1 MAMDSR
7 ELLRKVRRIEIKTRR
22 LSNHLFSG
30 EYHSSFKGRGMAFAE
45 VRPYQYGD
53 DIRHIHWNMTAR
65 HHSPYVKV
73 FEEERELTLMLV
85 VDISQSLEFATQGQ
99 WKREMAA
106 EICATLAFS
115 AQQNNDKVGLLL
127 FSDRIERY
135 IPPGKGRHQVLRIIR
150 ELLECTPEGTQTNLS
165 AALETLGQIIRK
177 RAIAFVISDFMDQGY
192 DHALKLAAR
201 RHDLTGLRLT
211 DPAEE
216 TLPRIGLTPLYH
228 AETGALQWIDTL
240 NPRVRKQYQNRYQNA
255 TRAFQKS
262 FAESGAGQVHIR
274 TTDDYAA
281 KLLAYFQTR

>member
-1 MAMDSR
+1 MMDTR
-7 ELLRKVRRIEIKTRR
+7 DLLRKVRRIEIKTRR

-30 EYHSSFKGRGMAFAE
+30 QYHSSFKGRGMAFAE
-45 VRPYQYGD
+45 VRPYHYGD

-65 HHSPYVKV
+65 HHAPYVKV

-85 VDISQSLEFATQGQ
+85 VDISQSLEFATRGQ

-127 FSDRIERY
+127 FSNQLERY

-150 ELLECTPEGTQTNLS
+150 ELLECQPTGQGTNVAT
-165 AALETLGQIIRK
+165 ALETLGQIVKK
-177 RAIAFVISDFMDQGY
+177 RAIAFVISDFMDTRY
-192 DHALKLAAR
+192 EHPLKLVAR
-201 RHDLTGLRLT
+201 RHDVTGLRLT

-216 TLPRIGLTPLYH
+216 TLPRMGMAPLLDT
-228 AETGALQWIDTL
+228 ESGTLQWVDTSSAK
-240 NPRVRKQYQNRYQNA
+240 VRKHYEQRAQQAARTFQ
-255 TRAFQKS
+255 RAFL
-262 FAESGAGQVHIR
+262 ESGAGQVHIR

-281 KLLAYFQTR
+281 KLLGYFQTR

>member
-1 MAMDSR
+1 MMDTR
-7 ELLRKVRRIEIKTRR
+7 DLLRKVRRIEIKTRR

-30 EYHSSFKGRGMAFAE
+30 QYHSSFKGRGMAFAE
-45 VRPYQYGD
+45 VRPYHYGD

-65 HHSPYVKV
+65 HQAPYVKV

-85 VDISQSLEFATQGQ
+85 VDISQSLEFATRGQ

-127 FSDRIERY
+127 FSNQLERY

-150 ELLECTPEGTQTNLS
+150 ELLEYQPTGQGTNVA
-165 AALETLGQIIRK
+165 AALETR
-177 RAIAFVISDFMDQGY
+177 Y
-192 DHALKLAAR
+192 EHPLKLVAR
-201 RHDLTGLRLT
+201 RHDVTGLRLT

-216 TLPRIGLTPLYH
+216 TLPRMGMAPLLDT
-228 AETGALQWIDTL
+228 ESGTLQWVDTSSAK
-240 NPRVRKQYQNRYQNA
+240 VRKHYEQRYQQA
-255 TRAFQKS
+255 ARTFQRAFL
-262 FAESGAGQVHIR
+262 ESGAGQVHIR

-281 KLLAYFQTR
+281 KLLGYFQTR